1 MILKR
6 GVSPLKQWLKL
17 AKHIHD
23 EGGQAVDCWDKGS
36 AIGEMYHRGHVACHI
51 HLLFK
56 DTSRNSGTQ
65 DYCAHFQA
73 VIPQMRWLPR
83 HQGFDMLIEALIYN
97 HAQVVIPSGAKEFAA
112 PRNSK
117 NWGKHTVFVLIGKVT
132 QQGQLV
138 DISTTP
144 AIWTPC
150 QSMIWLQPLDD
161 CSVFRGY
168 ILKVTVTLLAE
179 FLFAIKDGELH
190 IPLLLRSKTTALV
203 VESKLKCQMVEGAAE
218 IVNNITNKESNIV
231 KKRSQV
237 RDTVDVHNVLAAF
250 CVKLG
255 SESWEIGFDRE
266 RLLDILLKG
275 ISVLFSTIDLSPT
288 AVEGDLIHGLPCAL
302 LVVAFNHYIFYII
315 SSHLI

>member
-1 MILKR
+1 MR
-6 GVSPLKQWLKL
+6 PEYQENLKQWLEL

-23 EGGQAVDCWDKGS
+23 EGGQAVECWDKGS
-36 AIGEMYHRGHVACHI
+36 AIGEMYHRGHIACHI

-56 DTSRNSGTQ
+56 DVSRNGGTQ

-73 VIPQMRWLPR
+73 VTPQMRWLPR
-83 HQGFDMLIEALIYN
+83 HQGFDVLIEALIEALIDN
-97 HAQVVIPSGAKEFAA
+97 HAQVVIPSGAKKIAH

-117 NWGKHTVFVLIGKVT
+117 NWGKHTVFVRIGKVT

-138 DISTTP
+138 DISATP
-144 AIWTPC
+144 TIWTPC
-150 QSMIWLQPLDD
+150 QSMIRLQPLDD

-168 ILKVTVTLLAE
+168 IPKVTVTLPVE
-179 FLFAIKDGELH
+179 FLFAIRDGELH
-190 IPLLLRSKTTALV
+190 SPLLLRSKTTALV

-231 KKRSQV
+231 KKRPQV
-237 RDTVDVHNVLAAF
+237 RDTVDVHNVLAAL
-250 CVKLG
+250 CIKLG

-266 RLLDILLKG
+266 CLPDILLKG

-288 AVEGDLIHGLPCAL
+288 AVEGDLIHGL
-302 LVVAFNHYIFYII
+302 YD
-315 SSHLI
+315 SQ